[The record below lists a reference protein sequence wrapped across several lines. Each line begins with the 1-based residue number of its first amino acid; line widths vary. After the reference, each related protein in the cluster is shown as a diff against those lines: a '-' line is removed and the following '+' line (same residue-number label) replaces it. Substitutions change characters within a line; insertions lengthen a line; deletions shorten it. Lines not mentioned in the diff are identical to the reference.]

1 MIAARLLQARKSR
14 GWSLQRLAKEAGGI
28 VTRQALNKYE
38 LGKDTP
44 RSDVLLRLGDA
55 LGVPLGFFFRP
66 VDRQI
71 SFSTPVCRKRADLLK
86 STLAAITAEGQEY
99 VERSMEL
106 EAIMAPGPNAWPG
119 LPIADLLVTTLDQA
133 EDAAGALRSQ
143 WHLGLD
149 AIGNLTEVLE
159 EHGVKVLVWKGNDPK
174 FDGLACWA
182 DDKVPVIVVK
192 SGVPGDRQRS
202 SLAHELGHLAM
213 QLAPGVDPEKAAHRF
228 SGAFLVPAETARR
241 ELGMKRQ
248 ILGLEE
254 LLMLKREYGM
264 SIQQWL
270 YRAKD
275 LSIIGQAYHLSWC
288 RYLSARGWRV
298 TEPGDPVPQERS
310 DRIKRLALQA
320 LAEGLVTQSRAA
332 GLSGV
337 PLEELRMSVAG

>member
-1 MIAARLLQARKSR
+1 ME
-14 GWSLQRLAKEAGGI
+14 RLAKEAGGI

-44 RSDVLLRLGDA
+44 RSDVLLRLADA

-71 SFSTPVCRKRADLLK
+71 SLSTPVCRKRVGLSK
-86 STLAAITAEGQEY
+86 SHLAAITAAGQEY
-99 VERSMEL
+99 VERWLEL
-106 EAIMAPGPNAWPG
+106 EAIVAPARNAGPG
-119 LPIADLLVTTLDQA
+119 LPIAHPCIQDVADA
-133 EDAAGALRSQ
+133 EAAALALRAQ

-159 EHGVKVLVWKGNDPK
+159 EHGVKVVVWEGDDPK

-182 DDKVPVIVVK
+182 NESIPVILIK
-192 SGVPGDRQRS
+192 GSVPGDRQRS

-213 QLAPGVDPEKAAHRF
+213 SIAPTVDSEKAALRF

-241 ELGMKRQ
+241 ELGAKRHA
-248 ILGLEE
+248 LDLNE

-264 SIQQWL
+264 SVQQWL

-275 LSIIGQAYHLSWC
+275 LGIISQAHYSSWC
-288 RYLSARGWRV
+288 RRFSSRGWRV
-298 TEPGDPVPQERS
+298 CEPGVPVSQERS
-310 DRIKRLALQA
+310 DRLKRLALQA
-320 LAEGLVTQSRAA
+320 VAEDLISPSRAA
-332 GLSGV
+332 ELAGIHLH
-337 PLEELRMSVAG
+337 ELRLSVAG

>member
-1 MIAARLLQARKSR
+1 MIGARLLQARKSR
-14 GWSLQRLAKEAGGI
+14 GWSLDRLAKEAGGI

-71 SFSTPVCRKRADLLK
+71 SFSTPVCRKRVGLSK
-86 STLAAITAEGQEY
+86 SQLASITTIGQEY
-99 VERSMEL
+99 VERWLEL
-106 EAIMAPGPNAWPG
+106 ESIVAPAPTAWPG
-119 LPIADLLVTTLDQA
+119 LPLADVSVANVDDV
-133 EDAAGALRSQ
+133 ENAANALRSL
-143 WHLGLD
+143 WRLGQD

-159 EHGVKVLVWKGNDPK
+159 EHGVKVVVWDGDASR

-182 DDKVPVIVVK
+182 NDKVPVIVVK

-202 SLAHELGHLAM
+202 SLAHELGHLVM
-213 QLAPGVDPEKAAHRF
+213 PLAPGVDPEKAAHRF

-275 LSIIGQAYHLSWC
+275 LGIITQAHYITWC
-288 RYLSARGWRV
+288 RRFSAHGWRAN
-298 TEPGDPVPQERS
+298 EPGEPVLRERS

-320 LAEGLVTQSRAA
+320 LAEGLVSQSRAA
-332 GLSGV
+332 ELSGV